1 VRVTVATSLPEVES
15 LRSLWARL
23 LEHSRATLFQTFEWN
38 LLVLQTFAEENP
50 YFVAVE
56 MDSSAAILPAIVRDR
71 EIRLAGG
78 PLFDYRDA
86 ICAGDEA
93 ACAVALAKVDELGL
107 PWNVFGIPSADRWF
121 GAQSWTAAP
130 FVSLRAIPAEAF
142 AEKHTRARRSLRRLI
157 DEGASVRVTA
167 GTPDLIEHIYREK
180 AKEPSDC
187 GQNVFR
193 DPRCILFM
201 REVVQLPQTRC
212 DTFLMEIA
220 SEPIGALVTFL
231 DGQIRR
237 FYTTWMDHRW
247 SQYSPG
253 IALLYEATCQTLA
266 AGLDCDYMTGEQ
278 PYKLRFATGSVPLYK
293 VEAAASAIV
302 TNEVEVLK
310 AA

>member
-23 LEHSRATLFQTFEWN
+23 LEHSRATLFQSFEWN
-38 LLVLQTFAEENP
+38 LLAMQTFTEEKP

-56 MDSSAAILPAIVRDR
+56 MDSSAAVVPATVRDR
-71 EIRLAGG
+71 EVRLAGG

-93 ACAVALAKVDELGL
+93 AFALALAKVDELGL

-130 FVSLRAIPAEAF
+130 FVSLRDISTEAF
-142 AEKHTRARRSLRRLI
+142 AERHTRARRSLRRLI
-157 DEGASVRVTA
+157 DDGASVRVAA

-180 AKEPSDC
+180 AKEPSVW
-187 GQNVFR
+187 GENVFR

-212 DTFLMEIA
+212 DIFLMEIA

-231 DGQIRR
+231 DGQFRR
-237 FYTTWMDHRW
+237 FYTTWMDQRW
-247 SQYSPG
+247 SRHSPG

-266 AGLDCDYMTGEQ
+266 AGLECDYMTGEQ